1 MRVVWTE
8 PAEEDRERIIFFIA
22 QDDPQAALEMDD
34 LFTAAADSLATF
46 PTRARLG
53 RVHGTRELIVHKNYI
68 LVYGFDEDAAAIYIK
83 AILHASRQW
92 PPEDA
97 EPFLSQTR

>member
-8 PAEEDRERIIFFIA
+8 PAEGDRERITLFIA
-22 QDDPQAALEMDD
+22 QDDPHAALELDA

-46 PTRARLG
+46 PTRARQG
-53 RVHGTRELIVHKNYI
+53 RVHGTRELIVHRNYI
-68 LVYGFDEDAAAIYIK
+68 LVYGFDDDVDTVYIK
-83 AILHASRQW
+83 AVLHASRQW

-97 EPFLSQTR
+97 E